1 MNLIKI
7 TPNTEQAKNILMMVS
22 LLESRIKL
30 QDPKTMS
37 SLILADYYE
46 IIKEIITA
54 LLLVDGYKTV
64 SHKDLIEYI
73 SLYYKTVFL
82 SHELIILND
91 LRILRN
97 RIVYEGYHTPPHY
110 LDRNEALFKQIISK
124 CKDLLKNKISSL
136 PNLSSSSL

>member
-1 MNLIKI
+1 VDLIKI
-7 TPNTEQAKNILMMVS
+7 TPNTERAKNILAMVS

-64 SHKDLIEYI
+64 SHKDLIEYVSVHHNDI
-73 SLYYKTVFL
+73 FTG
-82 SHELIILND
+82 HELTFLND
-91 LRILRN
+91 LRMLRN
-97 RIVYEGYHTPPHY
+97 RIVYEGYNAPCSY

-124 CKDLLKNKISSL
+124 CKNVLKNKI
-136 PNLSSSSL
+136 